1 MSYDAVGDEEL
12 VLSVSLGDRDA
23 LGELYT
29 RHSRAVYGL
38 ALHFLRDPNRAEEVT
53 QEVFINLW
61 NKAGKF
67 HPERGRFLPWLLTTA
82 HHRTID
88 ELRRNKRDRGAMTEI
103 ARFGISNNSTE
114 ESPAERAE
122 RLEDSQVVREA
133 LDILPQE
140 QLQVVV
146 LAYYNGY
153 SHTEIAHI
161 LDQPLGTVKTRM
173 RLAMQKL
180 RASMALRRG

>member
-1 MSYDAVGDEEL
+1 MSYDALGDEEL
-12 VLSVSLGDRDA
+12 VVSVSLGNRDA

-38 ALHFLRDPNRAEEVT
+38 ALHFLRDTNRAEELT

-61 NKAGKF
+61 NKADKF
-67 HPERGRFLPWLLTTA
+67 RPERGRFLPWLLTTA

-88 ELRRNKRDRGAMTEI
+88 ELRRDKRDRGAMTEI
-103 ARFGISNNSTE
+103 ARFGLSNNSTE
-114 ESPAERAE
+114 EGPAERAE
-122 RLEDSQVVREA
+122 RLENSQVVREA

-140 QLQVVV
+140 QQQVVI
-146 LAYYNGY
+146 LAYYNGF
-153 SHTEIAHI
+153 SHSEIAHI

>member
-1 MSYDAVGDEEL
+1 MPYDELGDEEL
-12 VLSVSLGDRDA
+12 VMLVSLGEREA
-23 LGELYT
+23 LGQLFT
-29 RHSRAVYGL
+29 RHARAVFGL

-67 HPERGRFLPWLLTTA
+67 RPERGRFVPWLLTTA

-88 ELRRNKRDRGAMTEI
+88 ELRRNKRERGAITEV
-103 ARFGISNNSTE
+103 ARVELGTTSPE
-114 ESPAERAE
+114 EGPAERAE

-140 QLQVVV
+140 QQQVVV

-153 SHTEIAHI
+153 SHSEIAQI